1 MTAPAA
7 NLRERVR
14 RLPGMERLLPA
25 LERLDPAYLV
35 GGAVRDLLLG
45 ARSVDLD
52 VAIEGDAVA
61 VAQEVAGRLGGEARG
76 HDRFGT
82 ATVRAGDLSVDL
94 AGTRSE
100 TYERPGALPAVT
112 PAGLDADLGRRD
124 FTVNAMAIA
133 LGGGAA
139 GELIDPYGGGRD
151 LEGKIVRVLHD
162 RSFVDDPTRLLRAVR
177 YEARLGFAIDPET
190 ERLARD
196 GAGGLA
202 GVSGARVR
210 DELLDLLGEDEA
222 PAAVDRMGAL
232 GIAAGLDPAL
242 RADGDLVA
250 AAQLGSLETAADPVL
265 AGLAATA
272 SDGATDLV
280 ARLDLQAGQRDRVV
294 RAAERARKLAAELAK
309 PHRPSELHALLVPEP
324 PEALAL
330 ALAFGA
336 PGEMV
341 VGFVSGMRDARLDI
355 TGDDLL
361 AEGVPESPAI
371 GEALAETLRRKLDG
385 EVGGREEQLRVAVAL
400 ARGKR

>member
-1 MTAPAA
+1 MPS
-7 NLRERVR
+7 LRDRVEA
-14 RLPGMERLLPA
+14 LPGMERLLPA
-25 LERLDPAYLV
+25 LDGLEPAYLV

-52 VAIEGDAVA
+52 VAVEGDAVA
-61 VAQEVAGRLGGEARG
+61 IAHEVAGRLGGEARA

-100 TYERPGALPAVT
+100 TYERPGALPAVA

-124 FTVNAMAIA
+124 FTVNAMAVA
-133 LGGGAA
+133 LGGAAA
-139 GELIDPYGGGRD
+139 GELIDPHGGERD
-151 LEGKIVRVLHD
+151 LEGKIVRVLHE

-177 YEARLGFAIDPET
+177 YEARLGFALDPET
-190 ERLARD
+190 ERLAR
-196 GAGGLA
+196 AGTDGLA
-202 GVSGARVR
+202 DVSGARVR
-210 DELLDLLGEDEA
+210 DELLDLLSEDEA
-222 PAAVDRMGAL
+222 PTAVDRMGAL
-232 GIAAGLDPAL
+232 GIGAGLAPAL

-250 AAQLGSLETAADPVL
+250 AAQLGSVETSADPVL
-265 AGLAATA
+265 AGLAALA
-272 SDGATDLV
+272 SDGATELV
-280 ARLDLQAGQRDRVV
+280 KRLGLQAGQRDRVL
-294 RAAERARKLAAELAK
+294 RGASRGRRLAAELAK
-309 PHRPSELHALLVPEP
+309 PHRPSELHALLSPEP

-336 PGEMV
+336 PAEMV
-341 VGFVSGMRDARLDI
+341 VGFASGLREARLDI

-385 EVGGREEQLRVAVAL
+385 EVGGREEQLRVAVGL
-400 ARGKR
+400 ARGAR